1 MTYHKQ
7 KDAVLLTKEG
17 DRETQGVYDAI
28 NKINMWIVFVREI
41 PRTDKCDLLTNWTW
55 WKQHDVLNKM
65 DGRKT
70 NHV

>member
-28 NKINMWIVFVREI
+28 NTQNKYVNSIREGDTAH
-41 PRTDKCDLLTNWTW
+41 R
-55 WKQHDVLNKM
+55 
-65 DGRKT
+65 
-70 NHV
+70 